1 GTPKG
6 GLAFLFP
13 GQGSQYVGMGKDL
26 ICCLPESLDAL
37 SEASAHLA
45 HDKSLDDYLYPRII
59 SDSIKME
66 AALRQTR
73 IAQPAIGAVSVAML
87 NALKRFGLK
96 PDATC
101 GHSYGE
107 LVALHAA
114 GWLDRQD
121 LWRLTVQR
129 GKLMSQAGDSAA
141 EPGTMLAVKA
151 PVQKIE
157 HLVRSLDGKV
167 VLANRN
173 SLEQSVLSGTR
184 AGIDAAEA
192 ACRQEKWR
200 CVRLPVAAAFHS
212 PLVSDA
218 QKPFGDCVRSIDFT
232 PNSTPV
238 MSNTLGGPYPDA
250 IEEIRATLGKQLAC
264 PVDFVSNIEALYH
277 SGIRTFVEVGPRT
290 VLSQLVRA
298 TLKDHTIEAIALD
311 QSMGRD
317 HGIKDLAS
325 TLCHLAALGYAVDLL
340 NWEKPRLLIRKA
352 KMAINLSGTNFR
364 SPKGPKPQVS
374 KTEALKPE
382 VLKTEALKPEVLKPE
397 VLKPEVLKTDAVI
410 SPQEHRSDPARQRRS
425 VVTAAKSETDNLHQH
440 AVAKPSLQPDT
451 EITIQKNAGKSNMG
465 PQEKLDAQNALATIQ
480 QGLASIQALQSQTVH
495 AHEKFLETQAEASK
509 TLQQMIQSARQLAS
523 DAGGGTT
530 YPAPPLPDRDG
541 PAKLDNMRP
550 QASTPVPPAP
560 VKGAKMVDAPKAL
573 ESVTS
578 PSSSDESFRDRSPG
592 AASGT
597 PSGKQEIQQS
607 LVDIVSQL
615 TGYPKQ
621 MLGEDMEI
629 ESDLG
634 IDSIKRVEILSA
646 LEEKMPHLPK
656 VTPEMVGELK
666 TLAQICDYLSV
677 PSSTDESFRDRSPG
691 ATSGTPSGK
700 QEIQQSLVDIV
711 SQLTGYPKQMLGED
725 MEIESDLGIDSIK
738 RVEILS
744 ALEEKMPHLPKVTPE
759 MVGELK
765 TLAQICD
772 YLSVPSST
780 DESFRDRSPGAT
792 SGTPSG
798 KQEIQ
803 QSLVDIVSQL
813 TGYPKQMLGEDM
825 EIESDL
831 GIDSIKRV
839 EILSAL
845 EEKMP
850 HLPKVTPE
858 MVGELKTLGQ
868 ITTYLSGPFE
878 KNHTC
883 SPEVKTQAKIHVV
896 KSLEE
901 KTAGEKIIARQHI
914 RIKALESSETRS
926 FTLPEGHFI
935 GVVGQGRGLDV
946 ELIAIFKERG
956 IAARQLVH
964 FDEITPDMPM
974 AGLIVL
980 APMEASV
987 AFQWAKASAPLLQ
1000 NASKTSDACFVT
1012 ISGLDGAF
1020 GFYGQK
1026 INDPAQGGLAGLAK
1040 TANIE
1045 WPGVNCLAIDVD
1057 PWWDDIHAA
1066 AQAVCRQILKP
1077 HPMSPSEIGLGPN
1090 HRIGLNLE
1098 SISPPNSQGGIDLSP
1113 QDVVIVTGGARGVTA
1128 AAADALV
1135 SHTPCTL
1142 VLLGRSPAPRQE
1154 PEWLVSLSGEGEI
1167 KKAILDQL
1175 SNRGTPTPKDV
1186 ETAYQRW
1193 MANRQVLHT
1202 LENLKRA
1209 GNKAHY
1215 ISVDVRELEAVN
1227 GIIDNIRKNIGPIS
1241 AIIHGAGV
1249 LEDRLIV
1256 DKHLDQFN
1264 RVYDTKVE
1272 GLKALLTATL
1282 EDELKY
1288 IVLFSSISARMGN
1301 QGQVDY
1307 AMANEVLNKMAHQL
1321 AYTRPGCKVVSIN
1334 WGPWDGGMVTPSL
1347 KRNFIK
1353 NKVAL
1358 IPVKSGAQAMVAEMA
1373 QPVDGVV
1380 EVVIGGPLPALVKE
1394 VPSTAQ
1400 PVAELELTC
1409 TRDVSLERYPVLHSH
1424 QLDGRPVVPLALM
1437 TEWLA
1442 HSALHLNPGLV
1453 LHGMDDLR
1461 LLNGITLEQENRMV
1475 RFLAGKAKRK
1485 GHQYEVAVEI
1495 RDGVEN
1501 GSQRLHSSAKAILSE
1516 GLPPAPVFNENGH
1529 FTPGDPIGSL
1539 D

>member
-1 GTPKG
+1 
-6 GLAFLFP
+6 
-13 GQGSQYVGMGKDL
+13 
-26 ICCLPESLDAL
+26 
-37 SEASAHLA
+37 
-45 HDKSLDDYLYPRII
+45 
-59 SDSIKME
+59 
-66 AALRQTR
+66 
-73 IAQPAIGAVSVAML
+73 
-87 NALKRFGLK
+87 
-96 PDATC
+96 
-101 GHSYGE
+101 
-107 LVALHAA
+107 
-114 GWLDRQD
+114 
-121 LWRLTVQR
+121 
-129 GKLMSQAGDSAA
+129 
-141 EPGTMLAVKA
+141 
-151 PVQKIE
+151 
-157 HLVRSLDGKV
+157 
-167 VLANRN
+167 
-173 SLEQSVLSGTR
+173 
-184 AGIDAAEA
+184 
-192 ACRQEKWR
+192 
-200 CVRLPVAAAFHS
+200 
-212 PLVSDA
+212 
-218 QKPFGDCVRSIDFT
+218 
-232 PNSTPV
+232 
-238 MSNTLGGPYPDA
+238 
-250 IEEIRATLGKQLAC
+250 
-264 PVDFVSNIEALYH
+264 
-277 SGIRTFVEVGPRT
+277 
-290 VLSQLVRA
+290 
-298 TLKDHTIEAIALD
+298 
-311 QSMGRD
+311 
-317 HGIKDLAS
+317 
-325 TLCHLAALGYAVDLL
+325 
-340 NWEKPRLLIRKA
+340 
-352 KMAINLSGTNFR
+352 
-364 SPKGPKPQVS
+364 
-374 KTEALKPE
+374 
-382 VLKTEALKPEVLKPE
+382 
-397 VLKPEVLKTDAVI
+397 
-410 SPQEHRSDPARQRRS
+410 
-425 VVTAAKSETDNLHQH
+425 
-440 AVAKPSLQPDT
+440 
-451 EITIQKNAGKSNMG
+451 
-465 PQEKLDAQNALATIQ
+465 
-480 QGLASIQALQSQTVH
+480 
-495 AHEKFLETQAEASK
+495 
-509 TLQQMIQSARQLAS
+509 
-523 DAGGGTT
+523 
-530 YPAPPLPDRDG
+530 
-541 PAKLDNMRP
+541 
-550 QASTPVPPAP
+550 
-560 VKGAKMVDAPKAL
+560 
-573 ESVTS
+573 
-578 PSSSDESFRDRSPG
+578 
-592 AASGT
+592 
-597 PSGKQEIQQS
+597 
-607 LVDIVSQL
+607 
-615 TGYPKQ
+615 
-621 MLGEDMEI
+621 
-629 ESDLG
+629 
-634 IDSIKRVEILSA
+634 
-646 LEEKMPHLPK
+646 
-656 VTPEMVGELK
+656 
-666 TLAQICDYLSV
+666 
-677 PSSTDESFRDRSPG
+677 
-691 ATSGTPSGK
+691 
-700 QEIQQSLVDIV
+700 
-711 SQLTGYPKQMLGED
+711 
-725 MEIESDLGIDSIK
+725 
-738 RVEILS
+738 
-744 ALEEKMPHLPKVTPE
+744 
-759 MVGELK
+759 
-765 TLAQICD
+765 
-772 YLSVPSST
+772 
-780 DESFRDRSPGAT
+780 
-792 SGTPSG
+792 
-798 KQEIQ
+798 
-803 QSLVDIVSQL
+803 
-813 TGYPKQMLGEDM
+813 M

-1539 D
+1539 DKIYEDVLFHGEDLHGILEIIRLCPKGISARIAPAPPPARWINDPLRSRWIADPLVLDSAFQMAIVWCHQQHGLVSLPSFAASYRQYCHRFPNRDIFVVLEIQKSNHRKMVGDFTFLDPDKKVLAHIKGYEAIMDPGLRKAFKAA